1 MNAAPAFTSA
11 AASTAATQGMPRDK
25 RDTLFVLAVMAL
37 VLAPQLAYLPVWTSA
52 CVAALLAWR
61 AWIAWRGAALPPKWV
76 IHGLLV
82 LAIGGTLAQFR
93 TLLGSEAGVAL
104 IVLLLVLKT
113 LEMRAR
119 RDAMVLFFLG
129 FFTLL
134 TLFFQSQSL
143 LTALAMLLGLWGL
156 LSALVNAHLPVGKP
170 PLALAVRTAGLLML
184 WGAPLMA
191 ALFVL
196 FPRVP
201 PLWGLPADSQRAKT
215 GLSGSME
222 VGNIAQLAQDP
233 SLAMRLR
240 FLTPDGKAPGQSKL
254 YFRGPVLSHFD
265 GRQWSE
271 VPHNGRWATAQDAA
285 PAAAHPI
292 GPAVP
297 YEVTLEP
304 HHQRWL
310 LTLDATLQ
318 PPELSRQR
326 ALAAGPL
333 QWQSSR
339 PITEVLRY
347 TAQVQLDYRLGRE
360 LSPAEW
366 RQYTQLPA
374 QGNAR
379 TRAWAAE
386 LRQRHGALNAPILAD
401 VLLQLR
407 QGGYRYTLEPEPV
420 PRDTADDFWFGQKA
434 GFCEHMASAFVV
446 LMRAAHV
453 PARVV
458 TGYQGGERNPVDGLW
473 TVRQS
478 DAHAWAEIWLPGD
491 GWTRVDPTAAVAP
504 SRVGELQR
512 LRPPA
517 TAIGQALDT
526 VVGMDQLQ
534 RLRATWDAINHRWN
548 DWVLG
553 YSVRQ
558 QSYLWQWLQSL
569 WTERAW
575 QLLTGAAVLA
585 MLLTRWLRRGARSD
599 PWLALLQQAH
609 SRLQAQ
615 GIPTAPYMGTRALGA
630 AAIAQWGVGAAAL
643 QAWLERMER
652 ARYAPSAPG
661 TPRLRALR
669 REFRSLPWPPGRPP
683 R

>member
-1 MNAAPAFTSA
+1 MTAASLHRPSSAAPTAYA
-11 AASTAATQGMPRDK
+11 AASQGMPRDR
-25 RDTLFVLAVMAL
+25 RDTLFVLAVMAV
-37 VLAPQLAYLPVWTSA
+37 VLAPQLAYLPLWTSA
-52 CVAALLAWR
+52 CAVGLLAWR
-61 AWIAWRGAALPPKWV
+61 AWIAWRGMALPPRWV
-76 IHGLLV
+76 THTLLT
-82 LAIGGTLAQFR
+82 LAIAGTLVQFR
-93 TLLGSEAGVAL
+93 TLLGGEAGVAL

-170 PLALAVRTAGLLML
+170 PLWLAIRTAGQLLL
-184 WGAPLMA
+184 WGTPLMA

-215 GLSGSME
+215 GLSSSME

-233 SLAMRLR
+233 SVAMRLR
-240 FLTPDGKAPGQSKL
+240 FLTPDGKAPSQSKL
-254 YFRGPVLSHFD
+254 YFRGPVLSQFD
-265 GRQWSE
+265 GRQWTEESE
-271 VPHNGRWATAQDAA
+271 RSRWSGTPSEPPQ
-285 PAAAHPI
+285 PI

-318 PPELSRQR
+318 PPALSRQR
-326 ALAAGPL
+326 AVPAGPL
-333 QWQSSR
+333 QWQSTR

-360 LSPAEW
+360 LAPAEW
-366 RQYTQLPA
+366 RQHTQLPA
-374 QGNAR
+374 QGDAR
-379 TRAWAAE
+379 TRAWAAT
-386 LRQRHGALNAPILAD
+386 LRERHGAQSAAILAD

-420 PRDTADDFWFGQKA
+420 GSNTADDFWFDQKA

-504 SRVGELQR
+504 GRVGELQR
-512 LRPPA
+512 LRPPP
-517 TAIGQALDT
+517 TAIGQALDN
-526 VVGMDQLQ
+526 VVGLDQLQ

-575 QLLTGAAVLA
+575 QLLAGTALLA
-585 MLLTRWLRRGARSD
+585 LLLWRLLRRGPRTD
-599 PWLALLQQAH
+599 PWLALLQRAR

-615 GIPTAPYMGTRALGA
+615 GIPTAPHMGTRALA
-630 AAIAQWGVGAAAL
+630 QAAIAQWGVGATAL
-643 QAWLERMER
+643 QDWLERMER
-652 ARYAPSAPG
+652 ARYAPAAPG
-661 TPRLRALR
+661 TPSLRALR
-669 REFRSLPWPPGRPP
+669 REFRSLPWPPGRPH
-683 R
+683 